1 MMLFVLLA
9 QTKLS
14 AGIEILIMLL
24 VAAIIGF
31 VTAWLYHKVLCDRK
45 IKALEDRLVTIEKE
59 RKEYLRDNDRLEME
73 LLALKKL
80 QSEMSAE
87 DRNLKTELKN
97 LTDELEEKDAVLTRI
112 AQKKHLLDYDSFG
125 KADKEQK
132 DDLKIISGI
141 GPFIEERLNALD
153 IYTFDQIS
161 KFTEKDIE
169 TVTEAI
175 EFFPGRIERDH
186 WVDQAKKLVQG

>member
-14 AGIEILIMLL
+14 ASIEIIVMLV

-31 VTAWLYHKVLCDRK
+31 VTAWLYYKAKCAREIEELNHQIGEKDEEIRK
-45 IKALEDRLVTIEKE
+45 CQATNEQLQKELDGIKALHAEAIKE
-59 RKEYLRDNDRLEME
+59 NNS
-73 LLALKKL
+73 LKSK
-80 QSEMSAE
+80 
-87 DRNLKTELKN
+87 LKN
-97 LTDELEEKDAVLTRI
+97 TEDELDEKDVVLTRI
-112 AQKKHLLDYDSFG
+112 AQKKHLLDYESFG
-125 KADKEQK
+125 TATEDTK

-153 IYTFDQIS
+153 IYTFKQIS
-161 KFTEKDIE
+161 NFTSKDID

-186 WVDQAKKLVQG
+186 WVDQAKKIINQ